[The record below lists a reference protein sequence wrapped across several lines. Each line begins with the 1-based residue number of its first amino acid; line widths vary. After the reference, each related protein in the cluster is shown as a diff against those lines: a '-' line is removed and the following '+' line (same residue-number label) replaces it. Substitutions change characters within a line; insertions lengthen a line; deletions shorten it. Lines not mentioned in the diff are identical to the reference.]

1 MQNNNFVFIVGVAL
15 ILSLSIFIYWF
26 WFKKD
31 GPDAK
36 YVVVNNQKWRVE
48 VANTSALRTRGLS
61 YRESLAEN
69 SGMLFVFDKPDF
81 YGFWML
87 GMKFPIDII
96 FIDENMKIVDIFRDV
111 KPETYPNSFK
121 PSKKSLYVFEV
132 NSGESKNLK
141 IGDIVRLSE

>member
-1 MQNNNFVFIVGVAL
+1 MNAFSIILIIFVIAIS
-15 ILSLSIFIYWF
+15 ILFWWFFYNRIELSPKFVIQG
-26 WFKKD
+26 D
-31 GPDAK
+31 S
-36 YVVVNNQKWRVE
+36 KWRVE

-132 NSGESKNLK
+132 SSGESKNLK
-141 IGDIVRLSE
+141 IGDMVRLSE